1 MHTYLFFWTQY
12 VFQLVLRFQELVSTT
27 LQPDFTPDGVELK
40 VAEKADPVRATGEG
54 QFMPQRNDGK
64 SRRSDGKMMEIGGR
78 KATKWWKL
86 GK

>member
-1 MHTYLFFWTQY
+1 MQTYLFFWTQY

-40 VAEKADPVRATGEG
+40 VAEKADPESHATGEG
-54 QFMPQRNDGK
+54 QFMPLRNDGK
-64 SRRSDGKMMEIGGR
+64 SRRSDGKFM
-78 KATKWWKL
+78 